1 MKKIEIVL
9 RYGEHEAVIPTRT
22 KMMSSEDF
30 AELKPYMGISPEVE
44 LSQVMAMDLVLHM
57 VDFAEALKRQE
68 EGKHWSDHPPS
79 KALRHAVLELLIKS
93 NKAFRERVSNG

>member
-44 LSQVMAMDLVLHM
+44 LSQVMACDLALHM

-68 EGKHWSDHPPS
+68 EGCHWSDHPPS
-79 KALRHAVLELLIKS
+79 KALKHAVLELLVRS
-93 NKAFRERVSNG
+93 NEEFRKRMTE